1 MPGLIHPVDP
11 DIPASCRKPGLIDGI
26 DRRLTGSSG
35 SVGRGTIAAVPD
47 LLASALHDA
56 VGDAHVLT
64 DPDLRAS
71 YETDWTR
78 RWNGEAAA
86 VVRPADTEQVA
97 AVITACIDGGAVVI
111 PQGGNTGL
119 VGGSIPRPHSD
130 RPQVVVSLTRMRD
143 LEPADVAAAEVTVA
157 AGATLGALQAHARQ
171 AGFAFGVDLGAR
183 DSATV
188 GGMIATNAGGIQ
200 VLRHGPMRAQLI
212 GVEAVMANGS
222 VVRRLP
228 GLIKDN
234 TGYHLPSLLAGS
246 EGTLGV
252 ITRARLR
259 LVPLRAR
266 RTVALMG
273 IDGADVAVRLTAD
286 LRGRLPN
293 MLAAELFF
301 DEGLQ
306 LVLRHGGGEP
316 PFRETHP
323 AYLLVEAEGSTDP
336 TDELAAAIEVAGDLV
351 RDVAIASDQP
361 GRERLW
367 RLRER
372 HTESVN
378 AQGIPHKLDIAVPV
392 ASLPAYVTQVKAA
405 ILAVAPDAS
414 VYLYGH
420 VGDGNLH
427 VNVVG
432 PPPDDDRVD
441 GAILRL
447 AIAMDGT
454 ISAEHGIGVA
464 KVGWLSEDRS
474 APDIA
479 AMRAIKHALDPA
491 GILNPGVLFSD

>member
-1 MPGLIHPVDP
+1 MPEQ
-11 DIPASCRKPGLIDGI
+11 
-26 DRRLTGSSG
+26 
-35 SVGRGTIAAVPD
+35 
-47 LLASALHDA
+47 LASMLRDA

-64 DPDLRAS
+64 DSDLRAS

-78 RWNGEAAA
+78 RWHGEAAA
-86 VVRPADTEQVA
+86 VVRPADTDQVA
-97 AVITACIDGGAVVI
+97 SVMTACIDAGAVVI

-119 VGGSIPRPHSD
+119 VGGSIPRQKSD

-143 LEPADVAAAEVTVA
+143 LEAVDVAASEVTVA
-157 AGATLGALQAHARQ
+157 AGATLGALQTHARQ
-171 AGFAFGVDLGAR
+171 AGLAFGVDLGAR
-183 DSATV
+183 DSATI
-188 GGMIATNAGGIQ
+188 GGMVATNAGGIQ

-212 GVEAVMANGS
+212 GVEAVLANGS

-228 GLIKDN
+228 GLVKDN

-246 EGTLGV
+246 EGTLGI

-259 LVPLRAR
+259 LFPLRAR
-266 RTVALMG
+266 RTVALVG
-273 IDGADVAVRLTAD
+273 IDGADVAVQLTAG
-286 LRGRLPN
+286 LRGQLPN
-293 MLAAELFF
+293 LLAAELFF

-306 LVLRHGGGEP
+306 LVLRHAGGER
-316 PFRETHP
+316 PFRASHP
-323 AYLLVEAEGSTDP
+323 AYLLIEVEGTTDP
-336 TDELAAAIEVAGDLV
+336 TDELIAAIEAAGDLV

-378 AQGIPHKLDIAVPV
+378 AEGIPHKLDVAVPV
-392 ASLPAYVTQVKAA
+392 VNLAAYVRQVKAA

-432 PPPDDDRVD
+432 PPPEDEAVDD
-441 GAILRL
+441 AILRL

-464 KVGWLSEDRS
+464 KVNWLSEDRS
-474 APDIA
+474 AADIA

-491 GILNPGVLFSD
+491 GMLNAGVLFAD